1 MNVMKMS
8 LIAVFVLFLMTP
20 LVVFAQA
27 PGEFSDCPPGTV
39 CLPNPLGT
47 DTTFTALLDRVL
59 TFLLEAGG
67 IIATIMIVIGAFQML
82 FAGGDPEKFI
92 TGRRTIIYTA
102 VAYGILVVAK
112 GISLVIKD
120 ILT

>member
-1 MNVMKMS
+1 MNIMKTPF
-8 LIAVFVLFLMTP
+8 IVVLALVLVAP
-20 LVVFAQA
+20 LAVFAQA

-47 DTTFTALLDRVL
+47 GTTFTTLLDRVL

-67 IIATIMIVIGAFQML
+67 IITTIMIIIGAFQML
-82 FAGGDPEKFI
+82 FAGGDPEKVI